1 MRLFQK
7 IYAFTL
13 AEVLITIG
21 IVGVIAA
28 ITIPSLIT
36 KYEKQKVAT
45 KLKLSYAE
53 LGNVI
58 KMAEADYG
66 DSSGW
71 GYTTP
76 DELPQWVDTY
86 IAPYV
91 KNSGVYDCRNVNS
104 PCQGINGLG
113 VLGYRIHYNNAN
125 ATRLG
130 YMIKTG
136 INSAAWS
143 FIRDTSAK
151 SVETKVVVHINNRN
165 VINAGK
171 YAKQS
176 RNILGRD
183 AFAFVFDTRDLH
195 PTIRPYEEYASTYAP
210 KLNVSK
216 RDYLLNY
223 VVRNGQCKV
232 GGKQNDNWHT
242 GATCTAVIMYDGWKI
257 NDDYPWQNSFY

>member
-1 MRLFQK
+1 MGIMEKAKKNL
-7 IYAFTL
+7 AFTL

-28 ITIPSLIT
+28 ITIPGLIT
-36 KYEKQKVAT
+36 KYGKQKVAT
-45 KLKLSYAE
+45 RLKLSYAE
-53 LGNVI
+53 LNNVI

-130 YMIKTG
+130 NMIKTG

-171 YAKQS
+171 YGKQS

-195 PTIRPYEEYASTYAP
+195 VHMKNMQVHT
-210 KLNVSK
+210 L
-216 RDYLLNY
+216 
-223 VVRNGQCKV
+223 
-232 GGKQNDNWHT
+232 QN
-242 GATCTAVIMYDGWKI
+242 
-257 NDDYPWQNSFY
+257 